1 MSNKNFDM
9 PDKMRN
15 IEFQVDTVS
24 NENYTTLGYAIP
36 NDNMVYLRHNTEN
49 PYVNSAVASPAVI
62 QHEQKHIDNASKGMY
77 SYALS
82 KEQTYKINMWDEISA
97 NIAALIA
104 LRDEYLKNGDINIF
118 DAEAEKFSF
127 YKEAIIQGK
136 IDPHSP
142 YQEDFDKEMS
152 LIINGTKDMWCER
165 YGDMYSDISYSHAI
179 STYDWSGHKKEHYDE
194 NYLRARAI
202 ACNIGGV
209 DFTKYLKKDVEI
221 PQKGKDKLATY
232 TETKTFK
239 NIANNDSISERLKQR
254 SKYFRDYIYSS
265 IGISVD
271 NNPINITSTDVRVQ
285 QWSPQNRVSDVQH
298 RQILDMNK
306 DVIKKPTKSYTDE
319 KKPRQTIKEKK
330 PVKSIPQIK
339 APVDNTLEHKPNSL
353 QTRRPIET
361 TFSQSKRSLQLG
373 ACNTKEQMKI
383 DARNS
388 STITKRLN
396 LKSIQSYMV
405 ERQKNIS
412 DFLNKNLEQVK
423 SGIQQRSNNISK
435 ISEEPQP
442 GSLKKK
448 MGKDAQKANN
458 KYQQQM
464 ISMIQNMNKINGAQ
478 KSIDAEKTTDILYQK
493 YGDNAYNL
501 LLKAI
506 QEPANYARI
515 TGDKNIST
523 SRGAV
528 QHLCNMKDTALTRN
542 IVNKLLS
549 R

>member
-152 LIINGTKDMWCER
+152 LIINGTKDMWCEH

-285 QWSPQNRVSDVQH
+285 QWSPQNRVSDVQR

-306 DVIKKPTKSYTDE
+306 EINKKPTKSYTDE
-319 KKPRQTIKEKK
+319 KKPRQTIKEKT

-339 APVDNTLEHKPNSL
+339 APVDNTLEHKPN
-353 QTRRPIET
+353 
-361 TFSQSKRSLQLG
+361 
-373 ACNTKEQMKI
+373 
-383 DARNS
+383 
-388 STITKRLN
+388 
-396 LKSIQSYMV
+396 YMV

-435 ISEEPQP
+435 ISEEPQT